1 MCQPRPLIPVEE
13 ERDMAMVTGM
23 PESQRLPMRR
33 GGKALDIVRFLLAM
47 ILLTAA
53 ALKGYQLATGP
64 VTNKDIFS
72 YRWTL
77 TFQVEFE
84 IVLGLWLGSGRYKRL
99 AWAAA
104 LACVGFFSC
113 ITLHKALS
121 GEASCGC
128 FGQVEVN
135 PWYTLILD
143 LSAVAALLV
152 FRPDLRHGQLTS
164 HYRGRLLATVL
175 AIVAIGVPAGILM
188 GSYRPAQIAADGSL
202 AGAGS
207 VVVLEPKEWVG
218 KEFPLCKQI
227 DVGERLAKGT
237 WIVLFHRHGCPVCG
251 KAVPVYQ
258 NMAQDLDKKHSSA
271 TVALIEVPTSH
282 GDSPKNPPAGDL
294 CLQGRLSD
302 ANKWFIETP
311 AVVLLVDG
319 KVLAGWEG
327 QAPQPEEVLGRL
339 RLAQTANDQTSRP
352 SSP

>member
-1 MCQPRPLIPVEE
+1 
-13 ERDMAMVTGM
+13 
-23 PESQRLPMRR
+23 
-33 GGKALDIVRFLLAM
+33 
-47 ILLTAA
+47 
-53 ALKGYQLATGP
+53 

-77 TFQVEFE
+77 MIQVEFE
-84 IVLGLWLGSGRYKRL
+84 IFLGLWLVSGLYKRL
-99 AWAAA
+99 AWAMA
-104 LACVGFFSC
+104 LACFGFFSC

-143 LSAVAALLV
+143 LSAVAALLA
-152 FRPDLRHGQLTS
+152 FRPDLRRGQLTS
-164 HYRGRLLATVL
+164 RYRGRLLATVL
-175 AIVAIGVPAGILM
+175 AIIALGVPAGILM

-202 AGAGS
+202 TAAGS
-207 VVVLEPKEWVG
+207 VVILEPQEWVG

-227 DVGERLAKGT
+227 DVGQRLAKGT

-258 NMAQDLDKKHSSA
+258 NMALDLDKNHLA
-271 TVALIEVPTSH
+271 VAVALIEVPTAH
-282 GDSPKNPPAGDL
+282 GASAGNPPAGDL
-294 CLQGRLSD
+294 CLQGCLSD
-302 ANKWFIETP
+302 KNKWFIQTP
-311 AVVLLVDG
+311 AVVLLVEG

-339 RLAQTANDQTSRP
+339 RSQQATSEPASRP
-352 SSP
+352 SPP